1 MPTAHWPFH
10 GRLPRGCAKL
20 GHMPAHSNLQTV
32 TQAGHTCLQ
41 LTTRHGTAT
50 VALHGA
56 HLLSWIP
63 TGQREVFWLS
73 PTSLPAPAAI
83 RGGVPICWPWFG
95 KQGMPPG
102 AMQHGPLRNLPWEIS
117 AVHADSAERV
127 SLTLTPCRTAQTA
140 DALLQFAPHLRVA
153 LHITLGENLEQT
165 LETHNHGTQAFVLTQ
180 ALHSYFAVQDVT
192 QVRLTGLE
200 DLCFEDKLRGT
211 TGTVQLGPFQLDTA
225 CDRIY
230 QHATATASQHY
241 TLHDDLGARRIHIHT
256 QGSQSV
262 VVWNPGADTT
272 RSMVDV
278 PDAAWQDFLCV
289 EATNAGRD
297 DGVTLAPGGL
307 HRLTQTLSVE
317 HRLT

>member
-1 MPTAHWPFH
+1 M
-10 GRLPRGCAKL
+10 GCAKL
-20 GHMPAHSNLQTV
+20 GHMPAHSNIQTV
-32 TQAGHTCLQ
+32 TQAGHTSLQ
-41 LTTRHGTAT
+41 LTTRYGTAT
-50 VALHGA
+50 LALHGA

-73 PTSLPAPAAI
+73 PTSRPTPAAI

-127 SLTLTPCRTAQTA
+127 SITLTPCRATHAD

-165 LETHNHGTQAFVLTQ
+165 LETHNHGTHDFPLTQ

-211 TGTVQLGPFQLDTA
+211 TGTVQHGPFQLDTA

-230 QHATATASQHY
+230 QHATTRPSQHY

-262 VVWNPGADTT
+262 VVWNPGADTA

-289 EATNAGRD
+289 EATNAGQD
-297 DGVTLAPGGL
+297 DVVTLTPGGQHCL
-307 HRLTQTLSVE
+307 KQTLTVE
-317 HRLT
+317 AWSPLRSP